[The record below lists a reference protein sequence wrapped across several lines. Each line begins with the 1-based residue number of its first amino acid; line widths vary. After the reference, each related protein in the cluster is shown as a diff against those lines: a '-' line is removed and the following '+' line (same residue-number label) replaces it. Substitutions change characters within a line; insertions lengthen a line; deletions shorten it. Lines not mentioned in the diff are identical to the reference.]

1 VRTLVVSDLHL
12 GARTGVDVLR
22 RPAALEALVAALD
35 DVDRLVLLGDL
46 LELRHGPV
54 RDALAAAAP
63 VVRAIG
69 RTLPAGAEVVLVPGN
84 HDHRLVAPWLDWRG
98 RLAPAPLGLA
108 ERTGP
113 RASAAARSL
122 ERMLAPARLDVAY
135 PGLWLADGVYAT
147 HGHYL
152 DVHVTIPGFERL
164 GAGLLARVLR
174 ARPDAATE
182 PDDYELVLA
191 PMYALLDAI
200 AARALD
206 GRGGERANASSRAW
220 ALLSAD
226 EARPWRGRVLSRA
239 FPLALAGL
247 EHAGLGPLSADLS
260 GPGIRRAALGAMRT
274 VTERLGL
281 EARHVIFGHTHRA
294 GPLEG
299 DDRAEWA
306 LAAGARL
313 HNAGSWVY
321 ESMYLDRGWGSPYW
335 PGGAV
340 VVEDDGEP
348 RHVRL
353 LDGMDAARLA
363 PPEAQRSVESRTA
376 GSAGSGSGSE
386 T

>member
-12 GARTGVDVLR
+12 GARTDVDVLR
-22 RPAALEALVAALD
+22 RPAALEALVAALG

-54 RDALAAAAP
+54 RDALSAAAP

-69 RTLPAGAEVVLVPGN
+69 RALPAGAEVVLVPGN

-98 RLAPAPLGLA
+98 RSARAPLGLA

-113 RASAAARSL
+113 RASAAARAL

-174 ARPDAATE
+174 TRPDAATE

-226 EARPWRGRVLSRA
+226 EARPWRGHVLSRA

-247 EHAGLGPLSADLS
+247 ERAGLGPLSADLS
-260 GPGIRRAALGAMRT
+260 GPGIRRAALAAMRT
-274 VTERLGL
+274 VTERLRL

-306 LAAGARL
+306 LAGGARL

-335 PGGAV
+335 PGGAIV
-340 VVEDDGEP
+340 VQDDGEP

-363 PPEAQRSVESRTA
+363 PPEAQRSVERTTA

>member
-12 GARTGVDVLR
+12 GARTDVDVLR
-22 RPAALEALVAALD
+22 RPVALEALVAALAG
-35 DVDRLVLLGDL
+35 VDRLVLLGDL

-54 RDALAAAAP
+54 RDALDAARPVLGAVAAA
-63 VVRAIG
+63 
-69 RTLPAGAEVVLVPGN
+69 LPAGAEVVLVPGN

-98 RLAPAPLGLA
+98 RAGHAPLSLE
-108 ERTGP
+108 ERAGP
-113 RASAAARSL
+113 RASAATRAL

-135 PGLWLADGVYAT
+135 PGVWLADGVYAT

-152 DVHVTIPGFERL
+152 DVHVTIPAFERL
-164 GAGLLARVLR
+164 GAGVLARTLHTS
-174 ARPDAATE
+174 PDDATQ

-206 GRGGERANASSRAW
+206 DRGGERANASSRAW

-226 EARPWRGRVLSRA
+226 EARPWRGRLLARA
-239 FPLALAGL
+239 FPLALAAL
-247 EHAGLGPLSADLS
+247 TRAGLGPLSADLS
-260 GPGIRRAALGAMRT
+260 GPSIRRSALAAMRA
-274 VTERLGL
+274 VVARLGVQ
-281 EARHVIFGHTHRA
+281 ARHVVFGHTHRA
-294 GPLEG
+294 GPLAA
-299 DDRAEWA
+299 DDPAEWA
-306 LAAGARL
+306 LPGGARL

-321 ESMYLDRGWGSPYW
+321 ETMYLDRGWGSPYW

-340 VVEDDGEP
+340 ALDDGGEP

-353 LDGMDAARLA
+353 LDGADAALLA
-363 PPEAQRSVESRTA
+363 PPQRSVLSTTSRS
-376 GSAGSGSGSE
+376 GSAGSGAGSP